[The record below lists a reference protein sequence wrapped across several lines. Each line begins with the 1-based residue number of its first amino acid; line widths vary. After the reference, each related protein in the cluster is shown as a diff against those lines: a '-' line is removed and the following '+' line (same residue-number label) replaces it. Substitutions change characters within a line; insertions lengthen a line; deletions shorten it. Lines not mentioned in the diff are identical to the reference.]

1 MRWHIQARIFMKK
14 NIKTIL
20 YMIGFACIVC
30 SVIMQAVMSNR
41 GAVMSSRE
49 YIISPDVTEWMFNST
64 PQEFLREYTN
74 YENPFNSFGTE
85 ARIDDSGNL
94 VLHLTDEQIEAW
106 KESCGGSIT
115 VAQNIGYV
123 IKEDYSEFSIIGN
136 KEEVKRK
143 LANFPLWLI
152 HELFLM
158 QILNDVD
165 PHNVSVHAMIIEEST
180 QNILYEAVCPEQE
193 LRLSLKDLNFS
204 E

>member
-1 MRWHIQARIFMKK
+1 MKK